1 MPAPKTRTD
10 EAMLMKTACSKK
22 WQAHWHD
29 RPSTAWAQYKDDDP
43 LSCRVKLAQPFTASG
58 PADGVALWG
67 RVIRERK
74 ILAKNNRVSGCQPCE
89 KNALRAWLQSTH
101 SF

>member
-10 EAMLMKTACSKK
+10 EAMLMKTACSTK

-29 RPSTAWAQYKDDDP
+29 RPIAAWAQYKDDDP
-43 LSCRVKLAQPFTASG
+43 LSCRVKLEQPFTASG

-74 ILAKNNRVSGCQPCE
+74 ILAKSNGQSGRQPCE
-89 KNALRAWLQSTH
+89 KNALRAWLQ
-101 SF
+101 